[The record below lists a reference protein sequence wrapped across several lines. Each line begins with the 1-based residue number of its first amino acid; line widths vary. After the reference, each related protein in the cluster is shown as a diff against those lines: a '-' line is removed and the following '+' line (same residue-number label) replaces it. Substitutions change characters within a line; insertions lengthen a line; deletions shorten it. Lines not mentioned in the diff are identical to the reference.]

1 MATIIPARLGLISV
15 GADGQLY
22 MGALAA
28 TGMMLAA
35 HDLGLGWLLF
45 PLVGLAA
52 IVGGAVWGIIP
63 AYLKARIGVHETI
76 ATLLLNYIAAL
87 LVNFVV
93 YGPWKDA
100 GNLGWP
106 ATISFPPEAALP
118 TLFGTR
124 VNLGLVIAIAIAV
137 LAHLYLSRSRE

>member
-1 MATIIPARLGLISV
+1 
-15 GADGQLY
+15 
-22 MGALAA
+22 
-28 TGMMLAA
+28 MMCAA
-35 HDLGLGWLLF
+35 HELGRGGLRC
-45 PLVGLAA
+45 PRVGRAA
-52 IVGGAVWGIIP
+52 IVGGAVWVIIP
-63 AYLKARIGVHETI
+63 AYLKARIGGHETI

-137 LAHLYLSRSRE
+137 LTHWYLSRSSGGFELRVLHEHRERGYAIG

>member
-1 MATIIPARLGLISV
+1 MIGSMVLYAFGDTYSISETLVKATPILFCAMATIIPARLGLISV

-76 ATLLLNYIAAL
+76 
-87 LVNFVV
+87 
-93 YGPWKDA
+93 
-100 GNLGWP
+100 
-106 ATISFPPEAALP
+106 
-118 TLFGTR
+118 
-124 VNLGLVIAIAIAV
+124 
-137 LAHLYLSRSRE
+137 RSEEHTSELQSLMRIPY

>member
-76 ATLLLNYIAAL
+76 AALLLNR
-87 LVNFVV
+87 
-93 YGPWKDA
+93 
-100 GNLGWP
+100 
-106 ATISFPPEAALP
+106 SEER
-118 TLFGTR
+118 R
-124 VNLGLVIAIAIAV
+124 VGKECV
-137 LAHLYLSRSRE
+137 STCRSRWSPYH

>member
-52 IVGGAVWGIIP
+52 IVGGAAWGIIP
-63 AYLKARIGVHETI
+63 ANLKARIGVHEPI
-76 ATLLLNYIAAL
+76 AHLLLHSLAPL
-87 LVNFVV
+87 LVH
-93 YGPWKDA
+93 
-100 GNLGWP
+100 L
-106 ATISFPPEAALP
+106 
-118 TLFGTR
+118 R
-124 VNLGLVIAIAIAV
+124 IARP
-137 LAHLYLSRSRE
+137 LCREKGCESV